1 MNKRRT
7 ASADSFHETA
17 SILVFNVGSSS
28 LSLRLYRH
36 SQELLR
42 GKCHRVGVTGTEPSF
57 AEYRH
62 GATHAHIEVA
72 LSDHL
77 AAARHVLDYL
87 AAKGFTFDAVGHRYG
102 HGGDSFADG
111 VVLDDRSRSELERL
125 ISLAPLHNGAA
136 LAIVDLF
143 EERQPGTPQFVVFD
157 STFHRSLPEVARM
170 YALPIDMAMMHRK
183 HGYHGLSYADVVE
196 KAAWYLGEEH
206 FKAVALHLGTG
217 GSSACAVIDGQ
228 SIDTSMGYSPLQ
240 GLVMN
245 TRCGDLD
252 PGIVIDLV
260 RQGYSADELARL
272 LHRESGLYGLSG
284 GESSDI
290 RDLIELMPG
299 DPRARLAFDLYVY
312 RVKQYI
318 GAYAAAMNGLDLL
331 IFTDDVGL
339 RVPEARREICRDMD
353 YLGIRLNE
361 KANMSA
367 RPDAIEPLHV
377 PGSAVRILAI
387 PSDEERAIY
396 DQGLRLLAQPRTS
409 D

>member
-1 MNKRRT
+1 MSTKRT
-7 ASADSFHETA
+7 ATSAESFHETA
-17 SILVFNVGSSS
+17 PVLVFNVGSSS

-62 GATHAHIEVA
+62 GTTLVHIEA
-72 LSDHL
+72 GFSDHL
-77 AAARHVLDYL
+77 SAARHVLDYL
-87 AAKGFTFDAVGHRYG
+87 AENHFTFDAVGHRYG

-111 VVLDDRSRSELERL
+111 VVLDDRSRAELERI

-136 LAIVDLF
+136 LAIADLID
-143 EERQPGTPQFVVFD
+143 ERQPCTPQFVVFD
-157 STFHRSLPEVARM
+157 STFHRTMPEVART
-170 YALPIDMAMMHRK
+170 YALPIDMAMSYCK
-183 HGYHGLSYADVVE
+183 HGLSYADVVE
-196 KAAWYLGEEH
+196 KAAWYLGEER

-217 GSSACAVIDGQ
+217 GSSACAIVDGH

-252 PGIVIDLV
+252 PGVAIDLL
-260 RQGYSADELARL
+260 RRGYTCESVNRV
-272 LHRESGLYGLSG
+272 LHSESGLLGLSG
-284 GESSDI
+284 GASSDI
-290 RDLIELMPG
+290 RDLIALMPQ
-299 DPRARLAFDLYVY
+299 DPRARLAFDVYVY

-318 GAYAAAMNGLDLL
+318 GAYTAVMNGLDLL

-339 RVPEARREICRDMD
+339 KVPEVRREICLEMD
-353 YLGIRLNE
+353 HLGIRLDE
-361 KANMSA
+361 KANSSA
-367 RPDAIEPLHV
+367 RPDAIEPLHSHD
-377 PGSAVRILAI
+377 SAVRILAI
-387 PSDEERAIY
+387 PNDEERAIY
-396 DQGLRLLAQPRTS
+396 DQGLRLLAQGRTF